1 MKDVIDR
8 VKKYLEQHA
17 LSRALDQESIYGF
30 HIGTDREAILK
41 VSDIKELIM
50 LSEGT
55 LRNLSK
61 MENAVRTLKETQSK
75 IAEIVAL
82 LPTITG
88 NAQTDQ
94 KSLLAIKQVAL
105 GAEEAKKRLNPFL
118 VHVPDTLDPF
128 DQPDGPLLP
137 GRQDVTITPVIP
149 EGFQL
154 VPVEPTW
161 KMQQAFK
168 DAHSRKC
175 LDIASVTPTE
185 HPDDGGGPIGYGW
198 RAMLGAAPEAPNIK
212 YEAKLKSETDCP
224 ACGGSGHIDDA
235 RNAPFFADIETYDRD
250 GKTVVVRFKSQAT
263 ADSFWLSMWD
273 RRAAETRLRDLA
285 NEMFTLDGFMT
296 CSDSTVKVKF
306 PELSQAQKFHN
317 ALVNLSKW
325 KSE

>member
-17 LSRALDQESIYGF
+17 LSRGLDQENIYGF
-30 HIGTDREAILK
+30 HIGTDREAVLK

-61 MENAVRTLKETQSK
+61 LENAVRTLKETQNN
-75 IAEIVAL
+75 IAAILAL
-82 LPTITG
+82 LPVVTDNG
-88 NAQTDQ
+88 NVDRERV
-94 KSLLAIKQVAL
+94 LAIKEIAT
-105 GAEEAKKRLNPFL
+105 GAAKPTPWL

-128 DQPDGPLLP
+128 DQSDGPLLP

-161 KMQQAFK
+161 KMHQAFK

-185 HPDDGGGPIGYGW
+185 HPDDGGGPVGYGW
-198 RAMLGAAPEAPNIK
+198 RAMLAAAPEAPNVK
-212 YEAKLKSETDCP
+212 YEAKMKSGTDCP

-235 RNAPFFADIETYDRD
+235 RNAPFFANIETYDRD
-250 GKTVVVRFKSQAT
+250 FKTVTCRFKTRDA
-263 ADSFWLSMWD
+263 ADNFWRSIWD
-273 RRAAETRLRDLA
+273 RRSAEMHLTDLA

-296 CSDSTVKVKF
+296 LGSDSTVKVKF
-306 PELSQAQKFHN
+306 PKLSQAQKFHN

>member
-17 LSRALDQESIYGF
+17 LSRGLDQENIYGF
-30 HIGTDREAILK
+30 HIGTDREAVLK

-61 MENAVRTLKETQSK
+61 LENAVRTLKETQNN
-75 IAEIVAL
+75 IAEIITSRAAK
-82 LPTITG
+82 PT
-88 NAQTDQ
+88 
-94 KSLLAIKQVAL
+94 
-105 GAEEAKKRLNPFL
+105 PWL
-118 VHVPDTLDPF
+118 VHVPDTLGPF

-161 KMQQAFK
+161 KMHQAFK

-198 RAMLGAAPEAPNIK
+198 RAMLAAAPEAPNVK
-212 YEAKLKSETDCP
+212 YEAKMKSGTDCP

-235 RNAPFFADIETYDRD
+235 RNAPFFANIETYDRD
-250 GKTVVVRFKSQAT
+250 FKTVTCRFKTRDA
-263 ADSFWLSMWD
+263 ADNFWRSIWD
-273 RRAAETRLRDLA
+273 RRSAEMHLTDLA

-296 CSDSTVKVKF
+296 LGSDSTVKVKF
-306 PELSQAQKFHN
+306 PKLSQAQKFHN